1 MSVKR
6 IKTKDG
12 TLHQIDYNS
21 LENLPNLSNY
31 ITNTQLSAAGYLTS
45 DRASNL
51 YASITHSHSYSDI
64 AGTPDVYTKAQ
75 VDALIDSVSSNTSG
89 GTVDLTGY
97 YTKTEADTRYALKGH
112 EHSGYALSSHNHDSA
127 YASKTHDH
135 AEYAASDHTH
145 TGYASSTHTHTAG
158 SIGAAASNHSHSE
171 YLTTSSAS
179 STYATK
185 SAVSTVTSDVSNLE
199 QRVDTLEEAGYVTA
213 DHTHDGYVSS
223 TRIDSTSTF
232 SASTANNIPTKG
244 AVGTYTSTNYAVKDH
259 NHNTLYY
266 TKSEIDALVIG
277 GEVDLSGYAKMGTS
291 NTGDFHTTG
300 SVAAKELTADA
311 LYIGPDDDLAVDGTA
326 FTYKNNDVL
335 HAGNFNTYAAA
346 KSHTHNYTDENYV
359 DQAVSDLGTWVE
371 EELEDLVTQT
381 QLTNSINTALS
392 SLTAS
397 DIYYEDNMGYGT
409 DSVQDTLDLIFN
421 HNHDGVY
428 SKVDHNHD
436 GTYSKANHNHDE
448 TYSKTNHN
456 HDGTYS
462 KTDHTHNYAGSS
474 SAGGV
479 ATSAAKITTSNSAK
493 PYLTGDDILN
503 MGSTI
508 GDVENSVDNLLD
520 GTVRVARADSAT
532 NAGYATNIGSSDA
545 SYTYSDISSKFTTLS
560 NLSST
565 VSSLEQRV
573 NDTLVESISV
583 VASLDSGTKV
593 ADVYEGNIVVDTI
606 YTPTVS
612 VTSNYTG
619 ATSTDRKIATVN
631 IGGEITTLYAPTYA
645 ADIMTSGDASVQEA
659 IEYFSVTLD
668 ELPSTYASKSHTHD
682 IEEIEDQQ
690 GHKLYNI
697 LADNYAA
704 IDHSHN
710 TATSSTAG
718 LMSAADKVKLDAT
731 NNYVL
736 PKATSAVLGGIKIGS
751 GLSVADTGV
760 VSVNYASNASPGIVN
775 LETSTQG
782 FDQPSGE
789 YVPTTAVVEEWV
801 SDNFSRV
808 NHTHDYASSSHTH
821 DNYIT
826 TTAAE
831 GRYVKQSSVVSTIS
845 ETTTGT
851 YIPDMQAVKNYVDA
865 VNADTVT
872 RTGAQIISGV
882 KTFSSQ
888 QKFTAATGTSPFTVS
903 STTVVSNLNADKLD
917 GQDGSYYS
925 GLVQDLDK
933 YCADTYYTIA
943 SYNSNNAAL
952 QQNIANNYATINHTH
967 TNATIAAAGLMSAAD
982 KSKLDNI
989 DSKANN
995 YVLLAATSDTL
1006 GGVKV
1011 GDGLTVASD
1020 GKLSVNHASNASS
1033 GIVKLDTST
1042 QGFDQPSGEY
1052 VPTTAV
1058 VAEYLEDNYAAAN
1071 HTHSNYATSGHT
1083 HSAYATTSH
1092 NHDGT
1097 YAPLSHTHNYA
1108 DASHTHSSYAT
1119 KTYVDDSVNDLG
1131 TYVEENFTLRGHT
1144 HSTYA
1149 PKSHTHALTEIEDQA
1164 GYTLDEILTDYY
1176 ATISYVDE
1184 SFAPAV
1190 HTHSGYVDTSSA
1202 QGIYGYKTFNDSVT
1216 FSSTSTVNLNGSV
1229 YVGGKTLSTY
1239 IKDTMAC
1246 LMEGTLI
1253 TMADESLK
1261 PIEEVKAGDLLKSID
1276 IETGNITTAVC
1287 LDNDIGDI
1295 KPYHYC
1301 LVFDNG
1307 ARVRTNWTHD
1317 IYNATKG
1324 TWTNTDRELV
1334 FGDEVLTESGDKAK
1348 FLYRFEAVGNPGGMR
1363 KRFYD
1368 IVSSNNCYYAD
1379 GILFAHTPTKQAT
1392 LLDNKD
1398 IKLPQD
1404 LKDLILSYKN
1414 EMHRE
1419 SDLLLNDEFI
1429 SKYSEHV
1436 YKIEDLKVR
1445 MEELKSKLSNS
1456 DHVAI
1461 RLAEGEDLDE
1471 DMSNIL
1477 ISRKQWRKEYD
1488 KYQDTLN
1495 EACVEANKLV
1505 VEYSVLGEDVLLPA
1519 IELRKKFF
1527 LESCS
1532 LGNKNLDRFKE
1543 FYGK

>member
-45 DRASNL
+45 DRANNL

-64 AGTPDVYTKAQ
+64 TGTPDVYTKAQ
-75 VDALIDSVSSNTSG
+75 VDALIDDISSNIPGS
-89 GTVDLTGY
+89 TVDLTDY
-97 YTKTEADTRYALKGH
+97 YKKAEADTRYALKGH
-112 EHSGYALSSHNHDSA
+112 EHSGFAPSSHNHDDA
-127 YASKTHDH
+127 YAPKTHTHD
-135 AEYAASDHTH
+135 EYVTSDHTH
-145 TGYASSTHTHTAG
+145 ANYATKDHNHDTEYAASTHTHTAS
-158 SIGAAASNHSHSE
+158 SIGAAASNHSHPE
-171 YLTTSSAS
+171 YLTTNSAS
-179 STYATK
+179 DTYATK
-185 SAVSTVTSDVSNLE
+185 SATSTIASDVSNLE

-213 DHTHDGYVSS
+213 DHTHENYVSS
-223 TRIDSTSTF
+223 TRVDSTSTF
-232 SASTANNIPTKG
+232 SASTANNIPTKE
-244 AVGTYTSTNYAVKDH
+244 AVGAYVSNTYAVKDH

-266 TKSEIDALVIG
+266 TKSEVDTLVTG
-277 GEVDLSGYAKMGTS
+277 GEVDLSGYAKMGIS
-291 NTGDFHTTG
+291 NTGDFYATG
-300 SVAAKELTADA
+300 SVVAGELTADA
-311 LYIGPDDDLAVDGTA
+311 LYVGPDDDLAVDGTA
-326 FTYKNNDVL
+326 FTYKNNNIL

-359 DQAVSDLGTWVE
+359 DQAVSDLGAWVE

-381 QLTNSINTALS
+381 QLTSSINTALS
-392 SLTAS
+392 SLAAS
-397 DIYYEDNMGYGT
+397 DISYEDNVGYGT
-409 DSVQDTLDLIFN
+409 DNVQDTLDLIFS
-421 HNHDGVY
+421 HNHDGIY
-428 SKVDHNHD
+428 SKVGHNHD
-436 GTYSKANHNHDE
+436 GTYSKV
-448 TYSKTNHN
+448 
-456 HDGTYS
+456 
-462 KTDHTHNYAGSS
+462 DHTHNYAGSS
-474 SAGGV
+474 SVGGV
-479 ATSAAKITTSNSAK
+479 ATSAAKITTSSSAK

-532 NAGYATNIGSSDA
+532 NAGYATSIGSSDA

-573 NDTLVESISV
+573 NNTLTESVSV

-612 VTSNYTG
+612 VTSNYAG
-619 ATSTDRKIATVN
+619 AATADRKIATIS
-631 IGGEITTLYAPTYA
+631 IGGKTTPLYAPAYA
-645 ADIMTSGDASVQEA
+645 TDIMTSGSLNVQEA
-659 IEYFSVTLD
+659 IEALSATLD
-668 ELPSTYASKSHTHD
+668 ELPSTYAPISHIHN
-682 IEEIEDQQ
+682 IEDIEDQQ
-690 GHKLYNI
+690 GHDLYTY
-697 LADNYAA
+697 LKDTYAEK
-704 IDHSHN
+704 DHTHSDYI
-710 TATSSTAG
+710 TAT
-718 LMSAADKVKLDAT
+718 
-731 NNYVL
+731 
-736 PKATSAVLGGIKIGS
+736 
-751 GLSVADTGV
+751 
-760 VSVNYASNASPGIVN
+760 
-775 LETSTQG
+775 
-782 FDQPSGE
+782 
-789 YVPTTAVVEEWV
+789 
-801 SDNFSRV
+801 FS
-808 NHTHDYASSSHTH
+808 
-821 DNYIT
+821 
-826 TTAAE
+826 E
-831 GRYVKQSSVVSTIS
+831 GRYVKQSDVTPTIS
-845 ETTTGT
+845 ENTTST
-851 YIPDMQAVKNYVDA
+851 YIPDVQAVKNYVNA
-865 VNADTVT
+865 VNTNTVT
-872 RTGAQIISGV
+872 RSGAQIISGV

-888 QKFTAATGTSPFTVS
+888 QKFTVATGTSPFTVS

-925 GLVQDLDK
+925 GLVQNLGK

-967 TNATIAAAGLMSAAD
+967 ADATKTAAGLMSAAD
-982 KSKLDNI
+982 KTKLDAI
-989 DSKANN
+989 ASKANN
-995 YVLLAATSDTL
+995 YVLPVATSGVL
-1006 GGVKV
+1006 GGVKA
-1011 GDGLTVASD
+1011 GDSLTVASD
-1020 GKLSVNHASNASS
+1020 GKLSVIYASNASP

-1042 QGFDQPSGEY
+1042 QGFDRPSNDY

-1058 VAEYLEDNYAAAN
+1058 VEEWASSTFSKSGHTHSYAPSSHTHDMADIEDQQGHDLYTYLEDNYAAAD
-1071 HTHSNYATSGHT
+1071 HAHSNYATSGHT
-1083 HSAYATTSH
+1083 HSGYASTSH
-1092 NHDGT
+1092 DHDGT

-1108 DASHTHSSYAT
+1108 AASHTHSSYAT

-1131 TYVEENFTLRGHT
+1131 TYVEENFALDGHT

-1149 PKSHTHALTEIEDQA
+1149 PKSHTHALSEIEDQA
-1164 GYTLDEILTDYY
+1164 GYTLDEILEDYY

-1202 QGIYGYKTFNDSVT
+1202 QGIYGYKTFNGSVT
-1216 FSSTSTVNLNGSV
+1216 FSSTVNLNGSV
-1229 YVGGKTLSTY
+1229 YVNGKALDRY
-1239 IKDTMAC
+1239 VKDTAC
-1246 LMEGTLI
+1246 LIEGTLI
-1253 TMADESLK
+1253 TMADGSSK

-1276 IETGNITTAVC
+1276 IETGNVTTAVC
-1287 LDNDIGDI
+1287 LDNGVGDI

-1301 LVFDNG
+1301 LVFNNG
-1307 ARVRTNWTHD
+1307 VRVRTNWTHD

-1324 TWTNTDRELV
+1324 TWTNTDRELE
-1334 FGDEVLTESGDKAK
+1334 FGDEVLAESGDKVK

-1379 GILFAHTPTKQAT
+1379 GVLFAHTPTKQAT

-1398 IKLPQD
+1398 IELPQD

-1436 YKIEDLKVR
+1436 YKMEDLKAKIG
-1445 MEELKSKLSNS
+1445 ELKSKLSNS
-1456 DHVAI
+1456 DYVAI
-1461 RLAEGEDLDE
+1461 QLAEGEDLDE
-1471 DMSNIL
+1471 DMNNIL
-1477 ISRKQWRKEYD
+1477 INRKQWRKDYNE
-1488 KYQDTLN
+1488 YQDALN
-1495 EACVEANKLV
+1495 KAYIEANKLL

-1519 IELRKKFF
+1519 MELRKKFF

-1532 LGNKNLDRFKE
+1532 LSNKNLGRFKE

>member
-1 MSVKR
+1 
-6 IKTKDG
+6 
-12 TLHQIDYNS
+12 
-21 LENLPNLSNY
+21 
-31 ITNTQLSAAGYLTS
+31 
-45 DRASNL
+45 
-51 YASITHSHSYSDI
+51 
-64 AGTPDVYTKAQ
+64 
-75 VDALIDSVSSNTSG
+75 
-89 GTVDLTGY
+89 
-97 YTKTEADTRYALKGH
+97 
-112 EHSGYALSSHNHDSA
+112 
-127 YASKTHDH
+127 
-135 AEYAASDHTH
+135 
-145 TGYASSTHTHTAG
+145 
-158 SIGAAASNHSHSE
+158 
-171 YLTTSSAS
+171 
-179 STYATK
+179 
-185 SAVSTVTSDVSNLE
+185 
-199 QRVDTLEEAGYVTA
+199 
-213 DHTHDGYVSS
+213 
-223 TRIDSTSTF
+223 
-232 SASTANNIPTKG
+232 
-244 AVGTYTSTNYAVKDH
+244 
-259 NHNTLYY
+259 
-266 TKSEIDALVIG
+266 
-277 GEVDLSGYAKMGTS
+277 MGTS
-291 NTGDFHTTG
+291 NTGDFYTTG
-300 SVAAKELTADA
+300 SVVAKELTADA

-359 DQAVSDLGTWVE
+359 DQAVSDLGAWVE
-371 EELEDLVTQT
+371 GELEDLVTQT

-448 TYSKTNHN
+448 TYSKTNH
-456 HDGTYS
+456 
-462 KTDHTHNYAGSS
+462 THNYAGSS

-479 ATSAAKITTSNSAK
+479 ANSAAKITTSDSAK
-493 PYLTGDDILN
+493 PYLTGDEILS
-503 MGSTI
+503 MGNIASTAKS
-508 GDVENSVDNLLD
+508 SVDALISGN
-520 GTVRVARADSAT
+520 TRAARADSAT
-532 NAGYATNIGSSDA
+532 TAGYATSVGSSDA

-573 NDTLVESISV
+573 NDTLVESVSV
-583 VASLDSGTKV
+583 VASLDNGTKV

-619 ATSTDRKIATVN
+619 DTSADRKIATIS
-631 IGGEITTLYAPTYA
+631 IGGKTTPLYAPTYA
-645 ADIMTSGDASVQEA
+645 ADIMTSGDANVQEA
-659 IEYFSVTLD
+659 IEYFSMTLD
-668 ELPSTYASKSHTHD
+668 GLLPKTDAESTYLTKTDAAATYFTISNWQSNSSALQQNIAGTYATISSLSDYLKSTD
-682 IEEIEDQQ
+682 
-690 GHKLYNI
+690 
-697 LADNYAA
+697 A
-704 IDHSHN
+704 
-710 TATSSTAG
+710 SSTYLKKTDAASTY
-718 LMSAADKVKLDAT
+718 LKIADK
-731 NNYVL
+731 YVL
-736 PKATSAVLGGIKIGS
+736 PEATATALGGVVISTSQQSIDS
-751 GLSVADTGV
+751 AQELDTSVPTVYAVQQYFETNRDAALETV
-760 VSVNYASNASPGIVN
+760 AANYA
-775 LETSTQG
+775 TK
-782 FDQPSGE
+782 D
-789 YVPTTAVVEEWV
+789 
-801 SDNFSRV
+801 
-808 NHTHDYASSSHTH
+808 HTH

-826 TTAAE
+826 TTVAE

-851 YIPDMQAVKNYVDA
+851 HIPDMQAVKNYVDA
-865 VNADTVT
+865 VNTDTVT

-952 QQNIANNYATINHTH
+952 QQNIANNYAAINHTH
-967 TNATIAAAGLMSAAD
+967 ANATTTAAGLMSASD
-982 KSKLDNI
+982 KTKLEAI

-995 YVLLAATSDTL
+995 YVLPVATNTKL
-1006 GGVKV
+1006 GGVKA

-1020 GKLSVNHASNASS
+1020 GKLSVIYASNASP

-1042 QGFDQPSGEY
+1042 QGFDQPSGEQ

-1083 HSAYATTSH
+1083 HS
-1092 NHDGT
+1092 
-1097 YAPLSHTHNYA
+1097 
-1108 DASHTHSSYAT
+1108 
-1119 KTYVDDSVNDLG
+1119 
-1131 TYVEENFTLRGHT
+1131 
-1144 HSTYA
+1144 TYA

-1164 GYTLDEILTDYY
+1164 GYTLDEILEDYY
-1176 ATISYVDE
+1176 ATVSYVDE

-1202 QGIYGYKTFNDSVT
+1202 QGIYGYKTFNDGVT

-1379 GILFAHTPTKQAT
+1379 GVLFAHTPTKQAT

-1436 YKIEDLKVR
+1436 YKIEDLKVK

-1456 DHVAI
+1456 DYVAM